1 MPLTAITRLR
11 VIGATAAAEAFSKL
25 RPLRYTIPAPH
36 LSPYAKGF
44 TVTKRARGFSV
55 IESLIAMVL
64 LSFSMLSLFGL
75 ISTSFGFTEQ
85 DSERIQAIAA
95 SQQYLDVLRQ
105 ATQNAASLPSAP
117 TVNIDPGF
125 GQTGHQITSTQNFSI
140 ANNSCPLIS
149 GTKVMHNCQ
158 VTTTWTE
165 SGVTKTVTVQS
176 YVSQQ

>member
-1 MPLTAITRLR
+1 M
-11 VIGATAAAEAFSKL
+11 
-25 RPLRYTIPAPH
+25 
-36 LSPYAKGF
+36 
-44 TVTKRARGFSV
+44 

-75 ISTSFGFTEQ
+75 ISTSFGYTEQ

-95 SQQYLDVLRQ
+95 SQQYLDAVRQ
-105 ATQNAASLPSAP
+105 ATQNAAALPSAP
-117 TVNIDPGF
+117 TVNVDPGF
-125 GQTGHQITSTQNFSI
+125 GQTGHQISASQTFSI
-140 ANNSCPLIS
+140 VNNACPLVS

-158 VTTTWTE
+158 VTTTWTQ